1 MRKHW
6 LVFAVVLLAVSLV
19 LAACG
24 SSDADT
30 PQTKQ
35 PTSTIPANVN
45 TSYVTLDVQTAYTR
59 YQQTDGAILVD
70 VRTPEEWAATGI
82 VPGARL
88 IALDQFEQRAPAE
101 LPKDA
106 PIFVICNSGNRSR
119 VASEALIRLGY
130 GQVFNIDGGIQAW
143 LRANLPVEAYKP

>member
-1 MRKHW
+1 MRKRE
-6 LVFAVVLLAVSLV
+6 LLIASLLILIASA

-24 SSDADT
+24 SSDKAQVQSPTNTIPDNIN
-30 PQTKQ
+30 
-35 PTSTIPANVN
+35 TST
-45 TSYVTLDVQTAYTR
+45 YQTLDVQAAYARYEQTA
-59 YQQTDGAILVD
+59 DAILVD

-88 IALDQFEQRAPAE
+88 IPLDQFERRAPAE
-101 LPKDA
+101 LPKDT

-130 GQVFNIDGGIQAW
+130 PQVFNIDGGIQAW
-143 LRANLPVEAYKP
+143 LQASLPVEPYTP

>member
-1 MRKHW
+1 MRKHHLTLALL
-6 LVFAVVLLAVSLV
+6 LVMTALA

-24 SSDADT
+24 GSDK
-30 PQTKQ
+30 PSQ
-35 PTSTIPANVN
+35 PPPTNTVPNNISTST
-45 TSYVTLDVQTAYTR
+45 YQTLDVQTAYTR
-59 YQQTDGAILVD
+59 FEQTSGAILVD

-88 IALDQFEQRAPAE
+88 ISLDQFEQRASAE

-119 VASEALIRLGY
+119 VASETLVRLGY
-130 GQVFNIDGGIQAW
+130 PQVFNIDGGMQAW